1 MQPCLYLENVSAFVC
16 GARDYVIVLNMPV
29 TLLSITHQ
37 RNGVKAFDAESESD
51 LVWESDWLRF
61 VISFMRF
68 DSEDSILLCFIFAY
82 ICAVDVVLYVAR

>member
-51 LVWESDWLRF
+51 LV
-61 VISFMRF
+61 
-68 DSEDSILLCFIFAY
+68 
-82 ICAVDVVLYVAR
+82 